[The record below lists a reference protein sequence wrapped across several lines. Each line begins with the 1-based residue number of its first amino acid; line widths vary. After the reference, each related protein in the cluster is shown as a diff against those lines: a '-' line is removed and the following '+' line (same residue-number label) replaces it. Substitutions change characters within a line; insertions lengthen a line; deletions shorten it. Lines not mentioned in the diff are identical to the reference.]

1 MKNIST
7 RTTLKLIV
15 YGILWSIIT
24 LVIARIFTPLT
35 SFYFK
40 DVVFVEGLLMLVMS
54 ITSII
59 NSKAFGMSFYILNQ
73 IHSQCISN
81 KELKNNEVE
90 FLVSFKN
97 VNLQHFLSWITIAI
111 GGFINILLIFVL

>member
-24 LVIARIFTPLT
+24 LVIARVFTPLT

-54 ITSII
+54 ITSVI

-73 IHSQCISN
+73 IHSQYISN
-81 KELKNNEVE
+81 TEFKNNEDK
-90 FLVSFKN
+90 FLISFKN
-97 VNLQHFLSWITIAI
+97 VNLQLFLSWIAIAI
-111 GGFINILLIFVL
+111 GGFINMLLIFVL

>member
-24 LVIARIFTPLT
+24 LVIARVFTPLT

-54 ITSII
+54 ITSVI

-73 IHSQCISN
+73 IHSQYISN
-81 KELKNNEVE
+81 KEFKNNEDK
-90 FLVSFKN
+90 FLISFKN
-97 VNLQHFLSWITIAI
+97 VNLQLFLSWIAIAI
-111 GGFINILLIFVL
+111 GGFINMLLIFVL